1 MEFYTEVKKKIKV
14 GSASKSKISLYNKCP
29 LRAYKTLREVK
40 GDFGGSKM
48 LDIGMLAHEL
58 AAKEVYKLSGK
69 EYNIE
74 KLALRYPLE
83 VIYEVQENTRAKV
96 NFEKIF
102 KDQSIISIEET
113 FSIELP
119 EIDKDFK
126 LISKPDAIA
135 FGNING
141 QPYVRIYDWK
151 TGYGTI
157 NEIDSEAIIYA
168 YAAYKKYSLPVI
180 FARVSLTTGKFWSNE
195 FSTVS
200 LENMTPML
208 IGLLKSYKKDMEN
221 EVLPEFKPGSHC
233 QYCPFITQCD
243 GRKYVTTLRQK
254 MKAAIWAKE
263 LAKKYENEV
272 KNAAKEVLGNIK
284 EPLKEGEIPLLPFL
298 DNRYGAIA
306 NTSKSYQV
314 ASRKIKAV
322 DILNLLIDSGLI
334 SNVVD
339 NLKLKLDQDS
349 ANLLNSLQ
357 IPTKEVV
364 KTTIKLEAVQGE
376 SEEEEEEGENEWSN
390 YFNRKNEKRS

>member
-1 MEFYTEVKKKIKV
+1 MEFYTEVKKAVKV
-14 GSASKSKISLYNKCP
+14 SSASKSKISLYNKCP

-58 AAKEVYKLSGK
+58 AAKEVYELSGK
-69 EYNIE
+69 EYNLE
-74 KLALRYPLE
+74 KLAERYPLE
-83 VIYEVQENTRAKV
+83 VIYEVQENTRATV

-102 KDQSIISIEET
+102 KDQTIIGVEET
-113 FSIELP
+113 FSVELP
-119 EIDKDFK
+119 GVAEDFK
-126 LISKPDAIA
+126 LISKPDAVA

-141 QPYVRIYDWK
+141 QPYVRVYDWK

-180 FARVSLTTGKFWSNE
+180 FSRVSLTTGRYWSNE

-200 LENMTPML
+200 LEKMTPML
-208 IGLLKSYKKDMEN
+208 VGLLKSYKKDMES

-233 QYCPFITQCD
+233 HYCPFITQCD

-263 LAKKYENEV
+263 LAKKYEAEV
-272 KNAAKEVLGNIK
+272 KDAAKEVLGNIK

-306 NTSKSYQV
+306 NTSRSFQL
-314 ASRKIKAV
+314 ASRKIKAKDV
-322 DILNLLIDSGLI
+322 IKLLEESGLLGEVI
-334 SNVVD
+334 D
-339 NLKLKLDQDS
+339 NLTLKLDLHS

-364 KTTIKLEAVQGE
+364 RTTIKLEAVQGE
-376 SEEEEEEGENEWSN
+376 SEEGEDNE
-390 YFNRKNEKRS
+390 